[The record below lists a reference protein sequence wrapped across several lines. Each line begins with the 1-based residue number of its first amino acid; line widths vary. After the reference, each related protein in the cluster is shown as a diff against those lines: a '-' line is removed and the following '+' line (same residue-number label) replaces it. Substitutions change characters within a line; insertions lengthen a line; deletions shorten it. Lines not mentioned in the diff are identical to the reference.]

1 MRLDQKKLIIKECN
15 SMNDDQ
21 LIDYYHEILLRT
33 LGSEVEDMID
43 HGYEMADINERLRFE
58 EYLCEKWD
66 VIRDILKERNLDPWK

>member
-58 EYLCEKWD
+58 EYLCEKRD

>member
-33 LGSEVEDMID
+33 LGSQVEDMYNL
-43 HGYEMADINERLRFE
+43 GYDMVDVEERISYEKYLIEELDIIEGL
-58 EYLCEKWD
+58 
-66 VIRDILKERNLDPWK
+66 LKQRNLDPWK